1 MRKLMLFVFLAIFC
15 VGSAKAS
22 DSGTALVWTGD
33 APELHAKV
41 VIMFFNPNASMLAPK
56 EVTREGVQLFQSYR
70 EVLDKG
76 PFSICII
83 RATNTSRE
91 DLLTGGSTVGL
102 NIVYIKNK
110 EGHFA
115 RIADS
120 QKDLLNQIMK
130 WDAKPKQSGEIL

>member
-1 MRKLMLFVFLAIFC
+1 MRKLILLFCLTIFC
-15 VGSAKAS
+15 VGSAEAS
-22 DSGTALVWTGD
+22 DSGTALVWAGD

-41 VIMFFNPNASMLAPK
+41 VIMFFNPKASMLAPK
-56 EVTREGVQLFQSYR
+56 EVTREGIELFQSYR
-70 EVLDKG
+70 EALDRG
-76 PFSICII
+76 PFSICIV
-83 RATNTSRE
+83 RATTTSRE

-102 NIVYIKNK
+102 NIVYVKNK